1 MFIYIYYWYIDVYSW
16 VERNNDLYYFDDE
29 ISDYLDN
36 TTGALTK
43 EGMLKYQAKNGFGVN
58 VTEVVRA
65 NISYDERS
73 FPVKF

>member
-1 MFIYIYYWYIDVYSW
+1 M
-16 VERNNDLYYFDDE
+16 ERNNDLYYFDDE

-43 EGMLKYQAKNGFGVN
+43 EDMLKYQTKNGFGVN